1 MSKQEEE
8 ECGVSYMLTRLIG
21 CPPLR
26 EAAREGRGGENE
38 GGRAQGD

>member
-1 MSKQEEE
+1 M
-8 ECGVSYMLTRLIG
+8 CVSYMLTRLIG

-26 EAAREGRGGENE
+26 EAAREGRGENE